1 MSTDPASAVI
11 EPVDASAQLAPCVRF
26 DGVALG
32 SDPGAGAGW
41 SLSFAI
47 APGSFHRLTG
57 ASEAGRSALL
67 RMIALA
73 EAPARGLF
81 QLFGRDVSTV
91 GRDERLALRRRIG
104 SALAPAVF
112 LDHLSVWE
120 NAALAPRIAGRPQ
133 DEYQPQVDEV
143 LAWVGLA
150 KLADRA
156 PAALDAAQRA
166 RLAVA
171 RAIAGRPEILVIDDL
186 AEDLA
191 DEAERAG
198 GAVPKLLTE
207 IQRAGI
213 TVIAAGRDPGAAA
226 TRSGY
231 PVLHLQGGR
240 ATALE
245 AEGPGARTPEGVLPG
260 DSPARDGG

>member
-32 SDPGAGAGW
+32 SDPGGGAGW

-91 GRDERLALRRRIG
+91 RRDERLALRRRIG
-104 SALAPAVF
+104 AALAPAVF

-156 PAALDAAQRA
+156 PGALDAAQKA

-198 GAVPKLLTE
+198 GAVPRLLTE

-231 PVLHLQGGR
+231 PSCTCR
-240 ATALE
+240 AA
-245 AEGPGARTPEGVLPG
+245 APQPWKPRIRASRAPEG
-260 DSPARDGG
+260 A